1 MSFLKTN
8 TKENENNNKK
18 TSFFSI
24 FFSKKKF
31 FQSKELDGTN
41 IMDFFTILNTCDE
54 YSIKHLNNLAVF
66 SLSHELIK
74 FLYMAIVSRNYSN
87 SNLQNKN
94 NNLNINSFFNNTMQ
108 NNLLNIKFSNLNT
121 NHFCDEDFEKI
132 LWSMREMKSVLHSY
146 CIRIFDQSENYLESN
161 KNKTV
166 YDKLTEYN
174 LNLIEACVWESL
186 KIINIICKF
195 ESSLVSNINMRM
207 KQVYER
213 IALKQSGLVF
223 LEILQFFI
231 ENCNLIIIDL
241 DYYVSQFFKLKLRFN
256 YKNEILSFTTLEF
269 LYKNKEILNQKTQV
283 FNSFFPLII
292 KIFAT
297 FPKYL
302 DTKFFQLIDYMT
314 KPSTITELFNYI
326 LDLPAIILII
336 ENFECFMPNQFI
348 NEHNFNYNNKIEIE
362 NIFQPEFEKL
372 ISFLLR
378 DEAFGQEYMCSLN
391 YINLFD
397 KQLKYIF
404 DNLVFTSRVHSTTKI
419 VPKLMKKFFDV
430 IIQRDE
436 CESAS
441 ETIILI
447 FDRFSHFH
455 ENEHYK
461 QEIRNLLIRKLE
473 EIFKKWPKIVTTLRK
488 KILFEIKYNYSNST
502 KRELICLLCWSL
514 GEFLDKQDSN
524 SFEDEGISETFKCLE
539 LLLRE
544 KIVFFSSKSKVV
556 ESKNIKGQE
565 HVDEALKCIIIFF
578 L

>member
-8 TKENENNNKK
+8 NQESEDTNKK
-18 TSFFSI
+18 SSFLSM
-24 FFSKKKF
+24 FFSKKKYI
-31 FQSKELDGTN
+31 QSKELDGTI
-41 IMDFFTILNTCDE
+41 IMDFFTILNICDE
-54 YSIKHLNNLAVF
+54 YSVKHLNNLAVF
-66 SLSHELIK
+66 SLSYELIK
-74 FLYMAIVSRNYSN
+74 FLYIAIKSN
-87 SNLQNKN
+87 TYQ
-94 NNLNINSFFNNTMQ
+94 TP
-108 NNLLNIKFSNLNT
+108 SNLNFINTPNHT
-121 NHFCDEDFEKI
+121 NQISEEDYDKI
-132 LWSMREMKSVLHSY
+132 LWAMREIKSVLHSY

-161 KNKTV
+161 KNKTI
-166 YDKLTEYN
+166 YDNLTEYN

-241 DYYVSQFFKLKLRFN
+241 DYYVSQFFKLKLKFN
-256 YKNEILSFTTLEF
+256 YRNEILSFTTLEF

-302 DTKFFQLIDYMT
+302 ETKFFQLVDYMT
-314 KPSTITELFNYI
+314 KPTTITELFNYI

-336 ENFECFMPNQFI
+336 ENFECFIPNQYI
-348 NEHNFNYNNKIEIE
+348 NETSYNNIEIE
-362 NIFQPEFEKL
+362 NIFQPEYEKL

-378 DEAFGQEYMCSLN
+378 DEAFGQEYMSSLN
-391 YINLFD
+391 YINIFD
-397 KQLKYIF
+397 RQLKYIF
-404 DNLVFTSRVHSTTKI
+404 DNLIFTSRVNSTTKI
-419 VPKLMKKFFDV
+419 LPKLMKKFFDV

-441 ETIILI
+441 ETILLI

-473 EIFKKWPKIVTTLRK
+473 EIFKKWPKIVTSLRK
-488 KILFEIKYNYSNST
+488 QILFEINNNYSNST

-514 GEFLDKQDSN
+514 GEFLDKQSDN
-524 SFEDEGISETFKCLE
+524 SFEDEGIRETFKCLE
-539 LLLRE
+539 KLLRE
-544 KIVFFSSKSKVV
+544 KIVFFSTNRKNV
-556 ESKNIKGQE
+556 EKNNLKNQE
-565 HVDEALKCIIIFF
+565 QLEDALKCKEFFIIIIK
-578 L
+578 

>member
-1 MSFLKTN
+1 
-8 TKENENNNKK
+8 
-18 TSFFSI
+18 
-24 FFSKKKF
+24 
-31 FQSKELDGTN
+31 
-41 IMDFFTILNTCDE
+41 MDFFTILNTCEE

-66 SLSHELIK
+66 SLSYELIK
-74 FLYMAIVSRNYSN
+74 FLYVSIKSRNSTNQNIYNYN
-87 SNLQNKN
+87 S
-94 NNLNINSFFNNTMQ
+94 LNMNSFFNNNFNQ
-108 NNLLNIKFSNLNT
+108 NLQNIKISNLNE
-121 NHFCDEDFEKI
+121 NHYSDEDFEKI

-166 YDKLTEYN
+166 HDKLTEYN

-186 KIINIICKF
+186 KIINIICKI

-269 LYKNKEILNQKTQV
+269 LFKNKEILNQKTQV

-302 DTKFFQLIDYMT
+302 DTKFFKLVDYMT

-336 ENFECFMPNQFI
+336 ENFECFIPNQYL
-348 NEHNFNYNNKIEIE
+348 NENIFNYNNKIEIE
-362 NIFQPEFEKL
+362 NIFQPEYEKL
-372 ISFLLR
+372 ITFLLR
-378 DEAFGQEYMCSLN
+378 DEAFSQEYMCSLN
-391 YINLFD
+391 YINIFV

-473 EIFKKWPKIVTTLRK
+473 EIFKKWPKIVTILRK
-488 KILFEIKYNYSNST
+488 KILFEIKNNYSNYT

-514 GEFLDKQDSN
+514 GEFLDKQEDN
-524 SFEDEGISETFKCLE
+524 SLEDEGISETFKCLE

-544 KIVFFSSKSKVV
+544 KIVFFSLKTKII
-556 ESKNIKGQE
+556 ESNSLKGLD
-565 HVDEALKCIIIFF
+565 HVDDALKCNFIYIFF
-578 L
+578 YLIFD